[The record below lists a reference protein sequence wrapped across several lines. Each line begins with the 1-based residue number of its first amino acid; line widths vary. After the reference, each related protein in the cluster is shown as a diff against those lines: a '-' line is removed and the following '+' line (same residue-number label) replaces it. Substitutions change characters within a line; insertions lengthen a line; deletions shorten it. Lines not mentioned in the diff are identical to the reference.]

1 MKMKKYLF
9 LVFFCAI
16 QMLLAQ
22 SEKEKAES
30 CLKLVKPAQNQTLCL
45 LQEEHK
51 QFWKTED
58 ERSQLEH
65 KKWKEAKA
73 IVEAKK
79 DNCRPAPVEFQW
91 ECSKPAK
98 EFILVLSGDGEV
110 RRIRVEKENKASVD
124 NLRIGT
130 TYIWYVDARL
140 EDGSV
145 ERSNGGQFKTD
156 DLPPRWINLPGIS
169 NVRDV
174 GGWKTADGTKRI
186 RQGLIYRGSHLDIFF
201 TKAAQPNKV
210 VIKDILRIRSD
221 WDLRGIK
228 ETAKGMRS
236 YPLEDLNV
244 RLHHYPKKSR
254 TPQGL
259 AQEMH
264 FLANNVE
271 FPVYIHCH
279 GGADRTGELVFVLE
293 ALLGLKDQD
302 LLTDY
307 EMTSFGCWGKRSR
320 HNGLKSLLTMLDKYG
335 APQEPYAKKAE
346 AMLREGG
353 LSQFDIDTLRCRL
366 LESL

>member
-1 MKMKKYLF
+1 MRKT
-9 LVFFCAI
+9 FFIVLLCAI

-22 SEKEKAES
+22 SEKEKAEP
-30 CLKLVKPAQNQTLCL
+30 CVKLIKPAQNQMLCL
-45 LQEEHK
+45 LQEEHR
-51 QFWKTED
+51 QFWNTEE
-58 ERSQLEH
+58 ERSQLEY

-79 DNCRPAPVEFQW
+79 DNCRPAPVTFQW

-110 RRIRVEKENKASVD
+110 RRIRIEKENKVSVD

-130 TYIWYVDARL
+130 KYIWYVDARL
-140 EDGSV
+140 EDGAI
-145 ERSNGGQFKTD
+145 ERSEGGQFKTD

-186 RQGLIYRGSHLDIFF
+186 RQGMIYRGSHLDIFF
-201 TKAAQPNKV
+201 TKAAQPNKA
-210 VIKDILRIRSD
+210 VIRDILRIRTD

-228 ETAKGMRS
+228 ESAKGMRS

-244 RLHHYPKKSR
+244 RLYHYPKKSR

-279 GGADRTGELVFVLE
+279 GGADRTGEIVFILE

-320 HNGLKSLLTMLDKYG
+320 HNGLKALLTMLDKYG
-335 APQEPYAKKAE
+335 EAQDPYAKKVE
-346 AMLREGG
+346 AFLKEGG
-353 LSQFDIDTLRCRL
+353 LSQFDIDTLRSRL